1 MAFFDLLKA
10 LLVSDNGFFCIQ
22 KSELKIKP
30 AGVFVMSCVDEF
42 YPALRKNI
50 FVAKKAV
57 KQYFTY
63 FSMAR
68 GRAVTHFVTKDS

>member
-1 MAFFDLLKA
+1 
-10 LLVSDNGFFCIQ
+10 
-22 KSELKIKP
+22 
-30 AGVFVMSCVDEF
+30 MSCVDEF

-68 GRAVTHFVTKDS
+68 GRAVTL